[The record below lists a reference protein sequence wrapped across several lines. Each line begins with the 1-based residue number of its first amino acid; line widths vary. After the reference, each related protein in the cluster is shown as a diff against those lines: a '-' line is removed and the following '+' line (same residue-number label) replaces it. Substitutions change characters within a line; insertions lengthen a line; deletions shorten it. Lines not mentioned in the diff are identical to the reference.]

1 MVSSRFLAV
10 FLLFLF
16 LFLIL
21 QTPGA
26 AAEEDLHGGASGKC
40 SDPMLNGKGILRE
53 ADGVSTADGNVIRM
67 GTEEIDEVEEGSL
80 AVMRSDDDEEE
91 GILVAKELEAEAGA
105 ESLEAAKKEGTG
117 EVESVMTVVNASLS
131 CPARCFRLNPV
142 CGVDGQ
148 TYWCG
153 PVDAECSGVAVD
165 YAGFCESVSKG
176 SVGGKALES
185 LLLVHMV
192 WLILTAVFLLFGTP

>member
-1 MVSSRFLAV
+1 MRD
-10 FLLFLF
+10 
-16 LFLIL
+16 
-21 QTPGA
+21 G
-26 AAEEDLHGGASGKC
+26 E
-40 SDPMLNGKGILRE
+40 GILRE
-53 ADGVSTADGNVIRM
+53 AADEGTKADGNVIRM
-67 GTEEIDEVEEGSL
+67 GTEEMDEVEDGSL
-80 AVMRSDDDEEE
+80 ALVRADDAEGE

-105 ESLEAAKKEGTG
+105 ESLEAAKKGGTG
-117 EVESVMTVVNASLS
+117 EVESTMTVVNASLS